1 MELTPILIG
10 AAAGVAIGAGVAYLI
25 FTKMLSKK
33 AIGIIKEAEDKG
45 ENIKQAKLLQAKEKF
60 LSLKEEHG
68 KEIKDRNRK
77 LQSAE
82 DRIKSKESQLSKQL
96 EQST

>member
-10 AAAGVAIGAGVAYLI
+10 AIAGVATGAGVAYLI

-33 AIGIIKEAEDKG
+33 AVGIIKEAEDKG

-60 LSLKEEHG
+60 LSMKEEHG
-68 KEIKDRNRK
+68 TESKIATVSCN
-77 LQSAE
+77 LQKTA
-82 DRIKSKESQLSKQL
+82 SKQRVSAL
-96 EQST
+96 